1 MIKAINAGAAWPGV
15 SMSTLVSEGDLL
27 FLSGHCPLDA
37 DGNIVQGDFE
47 AQVRAVFENLK
58 DSLEAAGVG
67 FEALAKT
74 TVYLANFDD
83 TMLPTYRKVRA
94 EYLNLDCPPA
104 SALVVV
110 AALFDPA
117 VLIEIEGIAVIPR
130 KTSN

>member
-1 MIKAINAGAAWPGV
+1 MIKPINAGASWPGV

-37 DGNIVQGDFE
+37 DGNVIEGDFE
-47 AQVRAVFENLK
+47 TQVRTVFDNLK
-58 DSLEAAGVG
+58 ASLAAAGVG

-83 TMLPTYRKVRA
+83 TMLPIYRKVRA
-94 EYLNLDCPPA
+94 DYLNADCPPA

-130 KTSN
+130 QASK